1 MEFVTCYLI
10 ACIVIFILM
19 VCDIKY
25 YEIRDTLRYYNTMN
39 NRIKAIDD
47 KLSKIDK
54 DDFVEL
60 NRLMDE
66 RNYWLSLNKG
76 KEKYKWIIRLKNNK

>member
-1 MEFVTCYLI
+1 
-10 ACIVIFILM
+10 M

-39 NRIKAIDD
+39 NHIKAIDD

-66 RNYWLSLNKG
+66 RNYWLLLNKG
-76 KEKYKWIIRLKNNK
+76 KEKYKWIIRLKNNR

>member
-66 RNYWLSLNKG
+66 RNYWLSLNKR

>member
-10 ACIVIFILM
+10 ACIVIFISM

-39 NRIKAIDD
+39 NHIKAIDD

>member
-1 MEFVTCYLI
+1 MEFVIYYLI
-10 ACIVIFILM
+10 ACAVIFILM

-25 YEIRDTLRYYNTMN
+25 YEIRDTLRHYNMMDN
-39 NRIKAIDD
+39 YIKAIDD

-54 DDFVEL
+54 NNFVEL

-66 RNYWLSLNKG
+66 RNYWLSLNKE

>member
-1 MEFVTCYLI
+1 
-10 ACIVIFILM
+10 M

-39 NRIKAIDD
+39 NHIKAIDD

-76 KEKYKWIIRLKNNK
+76 KEKYKWIIHLKNNK

>member
-10 ACIVIFILM
+10 ACIVIFIWM

-39 NRIKAIDD
+39 NHIKAIDD

>member
-1 MEFVTCYLI
+1 MEFVTYYLI
-10 ACIVIFILM
+10 ACTVIVILL

-25 YEIRDTLRYYNTMN
+25 YEIRDTLRHYNTMN
-39 NRIKAIDD
+39 NHIKAIDD

>member
-1 MEFVTCYLI
+1 
-10 ACIVIFILM
+10 M

-25 YEIRDTLRYYNTMN
+25 YEIRDTLRHYNTMN
-39 NRIKAIDD
+39 NHIKAIDD
-47 KLSKIDK
+47 KLYKIDK

>member
-1 MEFVTCYLI
+1 
-10 ACIVIFILM
+10 M

-25 YEIRDTLRYYNTMN
+25 YEIRDTLRYYNTIIH
-39 NRIKAIDD
+39 RIKAIDD

>member
-10 ACIVIFILM
+10 ACIVIFIWM

-25 YEIRDTLRYYNTMN
+25 YEIRDTLRHYNTMN
-39 NRIKAIDD
+39 NHIKAIDD

-66 RNYWLSLNKG
+66 RNYWLLLNKG

>member
-10 ACIVIFILM
+10 ACIVIFILI

-39 NRIKAIDD
+39 NHIKAIDD
-47 KLSKIDK
+47 KLSKTDK
-54 DDFVEL
+54 DDFGEL

-66 RNYWLSLNKG
+66 RDYWLSLNKG
-76 KEKYKWIIRLKNNK
+76 KEKYKWILRLKNNK

>member
-1 MEFVTCYLI
+1 
-10 ACIVIFILM
+10 M

-25 YEIRDTLRYYNTMN
+25 YEIRDTLRHYNTMN
-39 NRIKAIDD
+39 NHIKAIDD

>member
-1 MEFVTCYLI
+1 
-10 ACIVIFILM
+10 M

-39 NRIKAIDD
+39 NHIKAIDD

-66 RNYWLSLNKG
+66 RNYWLLLNKG

>member
-10 ACIVIFILM
+10 ACIVIFILI
-19 VCDIKY
+19 VCDIKD

-39 NRIKAIDD
+39 NHIKAIDD

>member
-39 NRIKAIDD
+39 NHIKAIDD
-47 KLSKIDK
+47 KLSKTDK
-54 DDFVEL
+54 DDFGEL

-66 RNYWLSLNKG
+66 RDYWLSLNKG
-76 KEKYKWIIRLKNNK
+76 KEKHKWILRLKNNK

>member
-10 ACIVIFILM
+10 ACIVIFILI

>member
-10 ACIVIFILM
+10 ACTVIFILI

-25 YEIRDTLRYYNTMN
+25 HEIRDTLRNYNTMN
-39 NRIKAIDD
+39 NHIKAIDD

-66 RNYWLSLNKG
+66 RNYWLLLNKG
-76 KEKYKWIIRLKNNK
+76 KEKYK

>member
-1 MEFVTCYLI
+1 
-10 ACIVIFILM
+10 M

-39 NRIKAIDD
+39 NHIKAIDD

>member
-10 ACIVIFILM
+10 ACIVIFILI

-39 NRIKAIDD
+39 NHIKVIDD
-47 KLSKIDK
+47 KLSKTDK
-54 DDFVEL
+54 DDFGEL

>member
-1 MEFVTCYLI
+1 
-10 ACIVIFILM
+10 
-19 VCDIKY
+19 
-25 YEIRDTLRYYNTMN
+25 MN
-39 NRIKAIDD
+39 NHIKAIDD

-66 RNYWLSLNKG
+66 RNYWSSLNKG

>member
-1 MEFVTCYLI
+1 
-10 ACIVIFILM
+10 M

-39 NRIKAIDD
+39 NHIKAIDD
-47 KLSKIDK
+47 KLSKTDK
-54 DDFVEL
+54 DDFGEL

-66 RNYWLSLNKG
+66 RDYWLSLNKG
-76 KEKYKWIIRLKNNK
+76 KEKYKWILRLKNNK

>member
-1 MEFVTCYLI
+1 MSFVIYYLI
-10 ACIVIFILM
+10 ACALIFILIR
-19 VCDIKY
+19 CDSKY
-25 YEIRDTLRYYNTMN
+25 YEIRDTGRHYNTMN
-39 NRIKAIDD
+39 NHIKVIDD

-54 DDFVEL
+54 DDFGEL

-76 KEKYKWIIRLKNNK
+76 KEKYKWIIRLENNK

>member
-1 MEFVTCYLI
+1 
-10 ACIVIFILM
+10 M

-25 YEIRDTLRYYNTMN
+25 YEIRDTLRHYNMMDN
-39 NRIKAIDD
+39 HIKAIDD

-54 DDFVEL
+54 NNFVEL

>member
-1 MEFVTCYLI
+1 
-10 ACIVIFILM
+10 
-19 VCDIKY
+19 
-25 YEIRDTLRYYNTMN
+25 MN
-39 NRIKAIDD
+39 NHIKAIDD

-66 RNYWLSLNKG
+66 RNYWLLLNKG

>member
-1 MEFVTCYLI
+1 
-10 ACIVIFILM
+10 M

-39 NRIKAIDD
+39 NHIKAIDD

-66 RNYWLSLNKG
+66 RNYWLLLNKE

>member
-1 MEFVTCYLI
+1 
-10 ACIVIFILM
+10 M

-25 YEIRDTLRYYNTMN
+25 YEIRDTLRHYNTMN

>member
-1 MEFVTCYLI
+1 
-10 ACIVIFILM
+10 M

-39 NRIKAIDD
+39 NHIKAIND

-54 DDFVEL
+54 DDLGEL

-66 RNYWLSLNKG
+66 RDYWLSLNKG

>member
-1 MEFVTCYLI
+1 
-10 ACIVIFILM
+10 M

-39 NRIKAIDD
+39 NHIKAIDD

-66 RNYWLSLNKG
+66 RDYWLSLNKG
-76 KEKYKWIIRLKNNK
+76 KEKYKWFIRLKNNK

>member
-1 MEFVTCYLI
+1 
-10 ACIVIFILM
+10 M

-25 YEIRDTLRYYNTMN
+25 YEIRDTLRNYNTMN
-39 NRIKAIDD
+39 NHIKAIDD

>member
-1 MEFVTCYLI
+1 MEFVIYYLI
-10 ACIVIFILM
+10 ACTVIFILI

-39 NRIKAIDD
+39 NHIKAIDD

>member
-1 MEFVTCYLI
+1 
-10 ACIVIFILM
+10 M

-25 YEIRDTLRYYNTMN
+25 YEIRDTLRHYNTMDN
-39 NRIKAIDD
+39 LIKAIDD

>member
-1 MEFVTCYLI
+1 MEFVTYYLI
-10 ACIVIFILM
+10 ACTVIVILL

-25 YEIRDTLRYYNTMN
+25 YEIRDTLRNYNTMN
-39 NRIKAIDD
+39 NHIKAIDD

>member
-1 MEFVTCYLI
+1 MEFVIYYLI
-10 ACIVIFILM
+10 ACIVIFILI

-39 NRIKAIDD
+39 NHIKAIDD

>member
-1 MEFVTCYLI
+1 MEFVIYYLI
-10 ACIVIFILM
+10 ACAVIFIFM

-25 YEIRDTLRYYNTMN
+25 YEIRDTLRHYNTMN
-39 NRIKAIDD
+39 NHIKAIDD

>member
-1 MEFVTCYLI
+1 
-10 ACIVIFILM
+10 M

-25 YEIRDTLRYYNTMN
+25 YEIRDTLRHYNMMDN
-39 NRIKAIDD
+39 YIKAIDD

-54 DDFVEL
+54 NNFVEL

-66 RNYWLSLNKG
+66 RNYWLSLNKE

>member
-1 MEFVTCYLI
+1 
-10 ACIVIFILM
+10 M

-25 YEIRDTLRYYNTMN
+25 YEIRDTLRHSNTMN

-66 RNYWLSLNKG
+66 RNYWLLLNKR

>member
-1 MEFVTCYLI
+1 
-10 ACIVIFILM
+10 M

-25 YEIRDTLRYYNTMN
+25 YEIRDTLRHYNTMN
-39 NRIKAIDD
+39 NHIKAIDD

-66 RNYWLSLNKG
+66 RNYWLSLNKR

>member
-1 MEFVTCYLI
+1 MSFVIYYLI
-10 ACIVIFILM
+10 ACAVIFILII
-19 VCDIKY
+19 CDIKY

-39 NRIKAIDD
+39 NHIKAIDD